1 MDHHLFN
8 IWPHHNLIGNT
19 KCVTEKCCSAHHF
32 PTSNKISSEIE
43 RFNSMNYKKKIRVI
57 VSTNMCIYIINVSLK
72 LGFYEDGPSKP
83 ITIIKILKHS
93 IMYPVLDLCN
103 RLSIVY
109 PTLHHLPNT
118 PSCTQH
124 SIMYPTLH
132 RLPSTPSCTVP
143 NYSSCTHHSHQ
154 LPTTPLYTPH
164 SIMYPATKHLL
175 QPNWIVLDWI

>member
-1 MDHHLFN
+1 MGMDHHLFN

-93 IMYPVLDLCN
+93 IMYPVLNLCN

-132 RLPSTPSCTVP
+132 RLPSTPSCT
-143 NYSSCTHHSHQ
+143 Q
-154 LPTTPLYTPH
+154 H
-164 SIMYPATKHLL
+164 SIMYHTQLFIMYPPLPSISHHS
-175 QPNWIVLDWI
+175 IVYPSLYHVPSH

>member
-1 MDHHLFN
+1 MGMNHHLFN

-32 PTSNKISSEIE
+32 PTSNKLSSEIE

-132 RLPSTPSCTVP
+132 RLPSTPSCT
-143 NYSSCTHHSHQ
+143 Q
-154 LPTTPLYTPH
+154 H
-164 SIMYPATKHLL
+164 SIMYRTQLFIMYPPLPSITHHS
-175 QPNWIVLDWI
+175 IVYPSLYHVPSH